1 MYTVLLSGGSG
12 KRLWPLSNDLRSK
25 QYIKVIGNAHEDNK
39 PCSMIQRVWR
49 QLEESDLAK
58 KSIITASK
66 GQVEIIKSQLGET
79 FDIVIEPERRN
90 TFPAVAISCAYLK
103 TVLGASEDEIVAIL
117 PVDPYTDEGYF
128 EKIKSI
134 ESIIKISGAE
144 IALIGARPTEPSS
157 KYGYILPEEKT
168 TQGNSTYVKVK
179 GFTEKPSNALAK
191 ELIEEGAL
199 WNCGVFGF
207 KLSTIT
213 KKMKEYGLTD
223 NYYEIFEHYEKLPKI
238 SFDYEVLEKCR
249 NIVVTEFSG
258 VWKDIGTWNSLSEQ
272 MYDRSIGNVI
282 IHESCEN
289 TNVINELRMPIVV
302 IGTKNIVISAS
313 VDGILVSDKQEST
326 RIKDCV
332 ESFTYPPM
340 YEERRWGTI
349 TVLDITK
356 KDGVYTST
364 RKISIFEN
372 MNSSY
377 HFHNDRDEVW
387 TILAGNAEIIING
400 IKQLIMAG
408 DVVRIPA
415 QTRHAVKSL
424 NGIEFLE
431 VQIGRT
437 VADVDINRITF
448 KWDEINAR

>member
-25 QYIKVIGNAHEDNK
+25 QYIKVISNEGGNNK
-39 PCSMIQRVWR
+39 PCSMIQRVWG
-49 QLEESDLAK
+49 QLGEAELAD

-66 GQVEIIKSQLGET
+66 GQVEIIKSQLGE
-79 FDIVIEPERRN
+79 DVNIVIEPERRN

-103 TVLGASEDEIVAIL
+103 TVLKASDDETIVIL
-117 PVDPYTDEGYF
+117 PVDPYTDNGYF
-128 EKIKSI
+128 EKLKTLETILKVS
-134 ESIIKISGAE
+134 KAE
-144 IALIGARPTEPSS
+144 IVLMGAKPTQPSS
-157 KYGYILPEEKT
+157 KYGYIVPKQHTLEVNLSYIE
-168 TQGNSTYVKVK
+168 VK
-179 GFTEKPSNALAK
+179 GFTEKPTVSLAK

-207 KLSTIT
+207 RLGTILSKI
-213 KKMKEYGLTD
+213 KNYGLNGD
-223 NYYEIFEHYEKLPKI
+223 YYEMFNHYERLPKI
-238 SFDYEVLEKCR
+238 SFDYEVLEKSQ
-249 NIVVTEFSG
+249 NIVAVEYDG
-258 VWKDIGTWNSLSEQ
+258 VWKDIGTWNALSEQ
-272 MYDRSIGNVI
+272 MFDHSIGNVI
-282 IHESCEN
+282 IHDSCEN

-302 IGTKNIVISAS
+302 IGTKDIVISAS
-313 VDGILVSDKQEST
+313 VDGILVSDKQQST

-332 ESFTYPPM
+332 ENFTYPPM

-356 KDGVYTST
+356 KDGVYTAT

-377 HFHNDRDEVW
+377 HYHNDRDEVW
-387 TILAGNAEIIING
+387 TVLAGSGEMVING

-408 DVVRIPA
+408 DVIRIPSH
-415 QTRHAVKSL
+415 TKHAVKSL

-437 VADVDINRITF
+437 VADIDINRITVN
-448 KWDEINAR
+448 WGEIEAR

>member
-25 QYIKVIGNAHEDNK
+25 QYIKVIGNSTRDNK
-39 PCSMIQRVWR
+39 PCSMIQRVWG
-49 QLEESDLAK
+49 QLGEAQLSD
-58 KSIITASK
+58 KSVITASK
-66 GQVEIIKSQLGET
+66 GQVEIIKSQLGEEVN
-79 FDIVIEPERRN
+79 IVIEPERRN

-103 TVLGASEDEIVAIL
+103 TVLGVSDEETIVIL
-117 PVDPYTDEGYF
+117 PVDPYTEQGYF
-128 EKIKSI
+128 EKLKTIDTI
-134 ESIIKISGAE
+134 LNVSGAD
-144 IALIGARPTEPSS
+144 IVLMGAKPTQASS
-157 KYGYILPEEKT
+157 KYGYIVPKRVEAKSRSAYIE
-168 TQGNSTYVKVK
+168 VK
-179 GFTEKPSNALAK
+179 GFTEKPAVSLAK

-207 KLSTIT
+207 KLGTILNR
-213 KKMKEYGLTD
+213 MKEYGVKGD
-223 NYYEIFEHYEKLPKI
+223 YYDMYNNYEKLPKI
-238 SFDYEVLEKCR
+238 SFDYEVLEKSQS
-249 NIVVTEFSG
+249 IVAIEYDG
-258 VWKDIGTWNSLSEQ
+258 IWKDIGTWNALSEQ
-272 MYDRSIGNVI
+272 MYNRSIGNVI

-302 IGTKNIVISAS
+302 IGTKDIVISAS
-313 VDGILVSDKQEST
+313 VDGILVSDKQQST

-332 ESFTYPPM
+332 DNFTYPPM

-377 HFHNDRDEVW
+377 HYHNDRNEVW
-387 TILAGNAEIIING
+387 TILAGNGEMVING

-408 DVVRIPA
+408 DVIRIPA
-415 QTRHAVKSL
+415 QTRHAIKSL

-437 VADVDINRITF
+437 VADVDINRLTLN
-448 KWDEINAR
+448 WEEIDAK

>member
-25 QYIKVIGNAHEDNK
+25 QYIKVIGNASDSNK
-39 PCSMIQRVWR
+39 PCSMIQRVWG
-49 QLEESDLAK
+49 QLGESQLAD

-66 GQVEIIKSQLGET
+66 GQVEIIKSQLGEEVN
-79 FDIVIEPERRN
+79 IVIEPERRN

-103 TVLGASEDEIVAIL
+103 TVLGVSDDETIVIL
-117 PVDPYTDEGYF
+117 PVDPYTDQGYF
-128 EKIKSI
+128 QKLKTI
-134 ESIIKISGAE
+134 ESILNVSRADIVLMGAK
-144 IALIGARPTEPSS
+144 PTQPSS
-157 KYGYILPEEKT
+157 KYGYIVPKQIISKASSAFIEVE
-168 TQGNSTYVKVK
+168 
-179 GFTEKPSNALAK
+179 GFTEKPTAGLAK

-207 KLSTIT
+207 KLGTILGR
-213 KKMKEYGLTD
+213 MAEYGLSHD
-223 NYYEIFEHYEKLPKI
+223 YYEMFKNYEKLPKT
-238 SFDYEVLEKCR
+238 SFDYEVLEKSK
-249 NIVVTEFSG
+249 NIVAIEYDG
-258 VWKDIGTWNSLSEQ
+258 IWKDIGTWNALSEQ
-272 MYDRSIGNVI
+272 MYDSSIGNVI

-302 IGTKNIVISAS
+302 IGTKDIVISAS
-313 VDGILVSDKQEST
+313 VDGILVSDKQHST

-332 ESFTYPPM
+332 DNFTYPPM

-377 HFHNDRDEVW
+377 HYHNDRDEVW
-387 TILAGNAEIIING
+387 TILAGNGEMIING

-408 DVVRIPA
+408 DVIRIPA

-437 VADVDINRITF
+437 VADIDINRETLN
-448 KWDEINAR
+448 WGEIDAR